1 MYSEIKKLIERK
13 GLPFQKGTMHYSGY
27 STRTNGVAMDRKG
40 FLIYG
45 DTKAYILFLYNCQIT
60 LRPLLV
66 SGWGLEKGKPG

>member
-1 MYSEIKKLIERK
+1 
-13 GLPFQKGTMHYSGY
+13 MHYSGY